1 MSSFAT
7 AVSRSPEKET
17 DLSGEQA
24 DLLAAPGAAPEIEA
38 PPHVET
44 PVAETAAGS
53 SPILIEAVRVERIL
67 AQLEARSKALV
78 PYGYG
83 SLRAPAP
90 RKSNNA
96 LLAGVL
102 VALWLSSL
110 VLSVAY
116 IRYIGRSPFAAD
128 RTAATAPLVIA
139 PESDTQEQ
147 KVAASVDHLTKAL
160 VKSFERMN
168 RLDAA
173 VQKSKRDLQK
183 IAARVTTDQT
193 VARISVP
200 QTLETETKAPGAG
213 RRNKHPEKLASRSQY
228 QADRRSHSSQEQRWN
243 GGLLV
248 CAPRR
253 RRVTKQSFTHWH
265 QRRWRGRAQPRRRQR
280 LHAHARRGMEERRA
294 RHSFFGQ
301 LIRPTG
307 VRHKTAVGSARVD
320 QAILCVLA
328 TSRELLSVYARE
340 DAKKAK
346 KRGPRRVRKTYFSS
360 KEW

>member
-1 MSSFAT
+1 M
-7 AVSRSPEKET
+7 
-17 DLSGEQA
+17 
-24 DLLAAPGAAPEIEA
+24 
-38 PPHVET
+38 
-44 PVAETAAGS
+44 
-53 SPILIEAVRVERIL
+53 
-67 AQLEARSKALV
+67 

-200 QTLETETKAPGAG
+200 QTLETETKAPGAAVETSIPKNWHRVLNIKPTDAATPHKNNDG
-213 RRNKHPEKLASRSQY
+213 TVDYWFVPRGGEELPSRVLPIGTS
-228 QADRRSHSSQEQRWN
+228 ADGVVVHNLEDGKDYTLTPGGEWKN
-243 GGLLV
+243 G
-248 CAPRR
+248 A
-253 RRVTKQSFTHWH
+253 
-265 QRRWRGRAQPRRRQR
+265 
-280 LHAHARRGMEERRA
+280 
-294 RHSFFGQ
+294 
-301 LIRPTG
+301 
-307 VRHKTAVGSARVD
+307 
-320 QAILCVLA
+320 LA
-328 TSRELLSVYARE
+328 TA
-340 DAKKAK
+340 
-346 KRGPRRVRKTYFSS
+346 SS
-360 KEW
+360 GN